1 MSKLAAYDCF
11 LKHSWEIRGLCLMK
25 LSRKTVT
32 NLPCFWSTIT
42 YKLVFV
48 DFHSVI
54 AIFL

>member
-32 NLPCFWSTIT
+32 NLPCFWNTIT